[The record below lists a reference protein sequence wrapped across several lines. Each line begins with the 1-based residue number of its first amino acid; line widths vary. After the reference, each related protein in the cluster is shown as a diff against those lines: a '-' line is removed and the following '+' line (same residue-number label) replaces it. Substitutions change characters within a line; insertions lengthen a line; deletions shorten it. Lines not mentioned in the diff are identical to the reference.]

1 MTENDKYSF
10 SKLYNIF
17 KDNVV
22 NLVPYEVLNKE
33 TNKIET
39 RWLLTI
45 KSLSEEDLKYIKR
58 ILTL

>member
-1 MTENDKYSF
+1 MSENDKYSF